1 MSDPEMLRKQIKLII
16 KHLNEAGN
24 ERGKMVSV
32 LRKLDEQPLQQ
43 LPNYLRES
51 FKDEFLFQIVE
62 PEVLN
67 GISVAGVDGG
77 LVTTSLVS
85 LDLIM
90 IRAISV
96 IFHYSANGIKQ
107 IDYVPSKHPGVEF
120 FPSDSIHGYSEFET
134 FSGYQRVIKE
144 LEVANQVLK
153 SYREHVDILYMDG
166 ALNLGKFRPGLEK
179 YQARIKLLTGEL
191 LENARKRGSTV
202 AWCVKDSRTSYFLEF
217 FGELVP
223 KVARHIPEILNL
235 DYRSILKSSRDQH
248 FMGIFL
254 PVNSRSFLLKRT
266 TGVDEI
272 MEEIEK
278 EMYSF
283 YLKPTAY
290 DVPFRIDFAMPRGVP
305 DNYIS
310 NTAEKIASVTLPLSR
325 IHEGYSVPV
334 PIIEADA
341 RARINQKEFQAL
353 VSSIRKR
360 IFALDT
366 LALKRE
372 RSPFSFI

>member
-1 MSDPEMLRKQIKLII
+1 MSDPELLKRQIKLII
-16 KHLNEAGN
+16 KHLKEAGN
-24 ERGKMVSV
+24 DRGRLVDV
-32 LRKLDEQPLQQ
+32 LKRLDEGTLHQ
-43 LPNYLRES
+43 LPKYLNES
-51 FKDEFLFQIVE
+51 FKETLLFQKVE
-62 PEVLN
+62 PGPLN

-90 IRAISV
+90 IRAIGV
-96 IFHYSANGIKQ
+96 IFHYGNNVIKQ

-120 FPSDSIHGYSEFET
+120 YPSDSPYGYSEFET

-144 LEVANQVLK
+144 LEVANKVLK
-153 SYREHVDILYMDG
+153 SKEHVDILYMDG
-166 ALNLGKFRPGLEK
+166 TLNIGKTRPGMEK
-179 YQARIKLLTGEL
+179 FLARIQLLVEEL
-191 LENARKRGSTV
+191 LESARKRGSTV
-202 AWCVKDSRTSYFLEF
+202 AWCAKDSRSTYFLEF
-217 FGELVP
+217 LGELIP

-235 DYRSILKSSRDQH
+235 DYRSILKSTRDQH
-248 FMGIFL
+248 FMSIFL

-266 TGVDEI
+266 IGVNEMMHEI
-272 MEEIEK
+272 DR

-283 YLKPTAY
+283 YIKPAAY
-290 DVPFRIDFAMPRGVP
+290 DVPFRIDYSMPRDVP
-305 DNYIS
+305 GNYII
-310 NTAEKIASVTLPLSR
+310 NTADKIASITLPLSR
-325 IHEGYSVPV
+325 IYEGYSVPV

-360 IFALDT
+360 IFTMDT

-372 RSPFSFI
+372 RSPFSFM